1 MINLSTVGGVFLE
14 IMKVNNV
21 NDLVAPIETHR
32 QIFCS
37 KYRLSRYFC
46 SLISYNQPSY

>member
-21 NDLVAPIETHR
+21 VAPIETHR